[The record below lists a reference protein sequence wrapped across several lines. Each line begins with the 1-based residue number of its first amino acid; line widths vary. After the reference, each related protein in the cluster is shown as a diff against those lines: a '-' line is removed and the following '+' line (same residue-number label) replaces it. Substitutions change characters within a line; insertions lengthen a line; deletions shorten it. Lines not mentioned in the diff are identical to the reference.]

1 MQLHYAPYS
10 PYARKVRVV
19 ASEHDHTLELID
31 TDTWSVPGS
40 LYHVNPP
47 GKVPAQNVQR
57 WPSLR
62 LQALGDG
69 IMEAAVTAFVEASR
83 PSETW
88 GLGWRQRQL
97 DAIHCSLAALDTHP
111 NELEDFSIGTV
122 SVAVSISYLLFRL
135 GAINWLG
142 DRGALGRWYEHI
154 ERRSSLAATR
164 LHDRESGLG

>member
-19 ASEHDHTLELID
+19 AAGHDHTLELID

-40 LYHVNPP
+40 LYRLNPL
-47 GKVPAQNVQR
+47 GKVAALDVKDGEMLYDSRVICEYLNAHGSGPRLFPAQNVQR
-57 WPSLR
+57 WQSLR

-83 PSETW
+83 PSETR

-97 DAIHCSLAALDTHP
+97 DAIHRNLAALDTHP
-111 NELEDFSIGTV
+111 NEL
-122 SVAVSISYLLFRL
+122 
-135 GAINWLG
+135 
-142 DRGALGRWYEHI
+142 
-154 ERRSSLAATR
+154 
-164 LHDRESGLG
+164 